1 MWALFMYNT
10 VNAIKYMEK
19 KIGQCYMSNELQN
32 SLLQAGTQF
41 ERKDWYI
48 FIKAEDEKQFSLDNN
63 KKLAITM
70 KDLDEFQML
79 LSSSAF
85 IK

>member
-1 MWALFMYNT
+1 MSF
-10 VNAIKYMEK
+10 
-19 KIGQCYMSNELQN
+19 KILYYRQVQS
-32 SLLQAGTQF
+32 

-48 FIKAEDEKQFSLDNN
+48 FIKAEDEKQFSLDN